1 MHSLLLLPVL
11 VGQTPGAA
19 DTDRQAVLVLA
30 QAFFDALAAKD
41 GPALRK
47 HCLADARILSI
58 RPAPAGAAVRS
69 RSLEEDITALTA
81 SREGLLERMWS
92 PTVQVQGRIATV
104 WAPYD
109 FHRDGV
115 FSHSGIDTF
124 TFLKTDY
131 GWKIAALAYTVEPDR
146 PSAHPAGP
154 PVRPTGLTL
163 VPTGK

>member
-1 MHSLLLLPVL
+1 MHPLLLLPVL
-11 VGQTPGAA
+11 VAQTQGAV
-19 DTDRQAVLVLA
+19 DTDRQAVLALA

-41 GPALRK
+41 GPALRRL
-47 HCLADARILSI
+47 CLADARILSI
-58 RPAPAGAAVRS
+58 RPGAAVRS

-81 SREGLLERMWS
+81 SRERLLERMWNL
-92 PTVQVQGRIATV
+92 TVHLQGRIATV

-115 FSHSGIDTF
+115 FSHTGIDTF
-124 TFLKTDY
+124 TFLKTDD

-154 PVRPTGLTL
+154 PVHPTGPTV